1 MRTGLIAQKLGM
13 TRLFTD
19 DGTHV
24 PVTVLKVDNCQVV
37 AQRTTDKDGYT
48 ALQLGVGTAKVKNVT
63 QPQRGHFAKAKV
75 EPKKKLAE
83 FRVSEDALVEVGA
96 EITAAHFV
104 PGQLV
109 DVVGT
114 SIGKGFAGGMKRWN
128 FGGLRATHGVSISH
142 RSLGST
148 GQRQDP
154 GKTFKNKKM
163 AGHLGDVRV
172 TTLNLQVVSADAARG
187 VLMLRGAVPGSEG
200 GWVLIRDAVKRAAPK
215 DLPFPAALRGGE
227 VADEPAPEV
236 EAAPEAETSDES
248 GATTVSE
255 TSAGPEEGGAA

>member
-104 PGQLV
+104 AGQLV

-128 FGGLRATHGVSISH
+128 FGGLRATHGVSVSH

-163 AGHLGDVRV
+163 AGHMGARRV
-172 TTLNLQVVSADAARG
+172 TTHNLKVIVADAERG
-187 VLMLRGAVPGSEG
+187 VLMIEGAVPGSEG
-200 GWVLIRDAVKRAAPK
+200 GWVLIKDAIKRKMPS
-215 DLPFPAALRGGE
+215 DLPFPAALRGAE
-227 VADEPAPEV
+227 S
-236 EAAPEAETSDES
+236 AAPEAAAEGASGES
-248 GATTVSE
+248 AS
-255 TSAGPEEGGAA
+255 